1 MNARPFPLAARLLF
15 TLLLMVSLPIAAQEQ
30 SDQPEPQVVV
40 DEFNRGTPLRTAEG
54 FLAAADAGDFERASE
69 YLDLRN
75 IHGDAADLTAVQ
87 LARRFSVIVER
98 AEWVDIAELVDDSD
112 GRSNDGL
119 PTYRDSLGVVR
130 EESEDF
136 QLLLQKVPRGDG
148 EFVWKISNAT
158 VSHIPVL
165 YEIYGY
171 SPFIEELRRSLPDG
185 TLLGLGLFKW
195 VAGLAAG
202 LAAYVAVLAFAF
214 LLRFALRD
222 RDVATQQRIFRFLT
236 VPIAIGAVLLAMNTV
251 ILSLGLGATAESVD
265 RLSPL
270 SPLVIVWVCFAGID
284 LLRASYSRV
293 LLDKGR
299 PGVQVL
305 LRPLSNALKLL
316 IFIAVLLVYLD
327 GIGINITTLLAGLG
341 VGGVAVALALQ
352 KPLEDMF
359 GAVTLY
365 TQQPVRIGD
374 FCRIGNTMG
383 IIEEIGLRTTSIRT
397 LANTLI
403 AVPNAKL
410 ATEAI
415 DNFSRRE
422 KILYRKNIRVRHE
435 TGKDQVEDLLGK
447 FSGLLDSNERVKEG
461 HRVRFI
467 EIADDALVIEIYA
480 YFDCKVW
487 ADYLELAESLNL
499 QILDVIE
506 KSGTSLA
513 YPPGILRLDKMGMP
527 KAD

>member
-1 MNARPFPLAARLLF
+1 MNARPFPLAIRLLI
-15 TLLLMVSLPIAAQEQ
+15 TLLLTASLPIAAQEQ
-30 SDQPEPQVVV
+30 LDQPEPEVIA
-40 DEFNRGTPLRTAEG
+40 DDFNRGTPLRTAEG

-75 IHGDAADLTAVQ
+75 IRGDAAELTGFQ
-87 LARRFSVIVER
+87 LARRMSVIIER
-98 AEWVDIAELVDDSD
+98 AEWVDIAELVDDSA

-130 EESEDF
+130 DESENF
-136 QLLLQKVPRGDG
+136 HLMLQKVPRGDG
-148 EFVWKISNAT
+148 EFIWKISNAT
-158 VSHIPVL
+158 VSHIPAL
-165 YEIYGY
+165 YDIYGY
-171 SPFIEELRRSLPDG
+171 SPLIEELRRSLPDVSF
-185 TLLGLGLFKW
+185 LGLGLFKW
-195 VAGLAAG
+195 VSGLAAG
-202 LAAYVAVLAFAF
+202 LAAYVVVLVFAF

-222 RDVATQQRIFRFLT
+222 RNVATQQRIFRFLS
-236 VPIAIGAVLLAMNTV
+236 VPVAIGAVLLAMNMV
-251 ILSLGLGATAESVD
+251 ILSLGIGATAESVD

-270 SPLVIVWVCFAGID
+270 SPMVIVWVCFAGID
-284 LLRASYSRV
+284 LLRGSYSRV

-305 LRPLSNALKLL
+305 LRPLGNALKLL

-365 TQQPVRIGD
+365 TQQPIRIGD
-374 FCRIGNTMG
+374 FCRIGNTTG
-383 IIEEIGLRTTSIRT
+383 VIEEIGLRTTSIRT
-397 LANTLI
+397 LENTLI
-403 AVPNAKL
+403 AVPNSKL

-422 KILYRKNIRVRHE
+422 KILYRKSIRIRHE
-435 TGKDQVEDLLGK
+435 TGKDQVENLLGK
-447 FSGLLDSNERVKEG
+447 FRELLESNERVLEG

-467 EIADDALVIEIYA
+467 EIADDSLVIEIYA
-480 YFDCKVW
+480 YFNCKVW

-506 KSGTSLA
+506 TSGTSLA
-513 YPPGILRLDKMGMP
+513 YPPGILRLDKLGMP